1 MTIRLAARVA
11 ALLLIVPLTLAPAAA
26 EVPQGVPKS
35 GNSVVDTAIAL
46 IDKNLYSPAA
56 LPAFHDAATA
66 LITDAGG
73 GKLATGPAIGV
84 LLDSLHAS
92 HSGRYTP
99 DQVDYYD
106 LSDVFRFGI
115 RDLARKLYPP
125 RGDVIYEGIGIASK
139 VIDGKRFV
147 TDVFDGMPAIK
158 AGIKAGDEI
167 LSADGKP
174 FEEIGSFNH
183 KAGTTVALEIRHTA
197 GAAPVTLPVSVE
209 KTSPLATYMDAIRDS
224 ARVIDQN
231 GRKIGY
237 VHLWTGAGDLTGVLN
252 EVLATTL
259 KDTDGIVVDMRSR
272 WGGGPADAAEAFVG
286 GSADM
291 TVTENDGKT
300 QYVNTRYRKP
310 VVAIIDEGTRSSM
323 EIMAYGLKKNGIPLV
338 GAPTA
343 GDVLAARAFALP
355 DDSILELPVADVT
368 VDGQRLEGNP
378 VTPTIPV
385 AFDVRY
391 ANGADPQLDAAVVE
405 LGKKL
410 AAAVN

>member
-11 ALLLIVPLTLAPAAA
+11 ALLLIVPLTLAPAGA
-26 EVPQGVPKS
+26 EVPKS
-35 GNSVVDTAIAL
+35 GNNVVDAAVAL
-46 IDKNLYSPAA
+46 VDKNLYSPAA
-56 LPAFHDAATA
+56 LPAFHDAAAA
-66 LITDAGG
+66 LVRDAGG
-73 GKLATGPAIGV
+73 GRLATTAAIDA
-84 LLDSLHAS
+84 LIASLHAS

-106 LSDVFRFGI
+106 LSDVFRFSI
-115 RDLARKLYPP
+115 RDLARRLYPP
-125 RGDVIYEGIGIASK
+125 RGEVVYEGIGIASK

-147 TDVFDGMPAIK
+147 TDVFDGMPAAK

-183 KAGTTVALEIRHTA
+183 KAGSTVAMEIRHTA
-197 GAAPVTLPVSVE
+197 GAAPVTIAVGVE
-209 KTSPLATYMDAIRDS
+209 KTSPLATYMDAIRNS
-224 ARVIDQN
+224 ARIIDQN
-231 GRKIGY
+231 GRRLGY
-237 VHLWTGAGDLTGVLN
+237 VHLWVGAGDLTGVLN

-259 KDTDGIVVDMRSR
+259 KDADGIVVDMRSR
-272 WGGGPADAAEAFVG
+272 WGGGPADAAETFVG

-310 VVAIIDEGTRSSM
+310 VVAIIDAGTRSSM

-391 ANGADPQLDAAVVE
+391 ANGADPQFDAAMAE

-410 AAAVN
+410 AAVN

>member
-1 MTIRLAARVA
+1 M
-11 ALLLIVPLTLAPAAA
+11 PAA
-26 EVPQGVPKS
+26 
-35 GNSVVDTAIAL
+35 
-46 IDKNLYSPAA
+46 
-56 LPAFHDAATA
+56 
-66 LITDAGG
+66 
-73 GKLATGPAIGV
+73 
-84 LLDSLHAS
+84 
-92 HSGRYTP
+92 
-99 DQVDYYD
+99 
-106 LSDVFRFGI
+106 
-115 RDLARKLYPP
+115 
-125 RGDVIYEGIGIASK
+125 
-139 VIDGKRFV
+139 
-147 TDVFDGMPAIK
+147 K

-183 KAGTTVALEIRHTA
+183 KAGSTVAVEVRHTA
-197 GAAPVTLPVSVE
+197 GAAPVTIPVSVE
-209 KTSPLATYMDAIRDS
+209 KTSPLATYMEAIRDS
-224 ARVIDQN
+224 ARIIDQG
-231 GRKIGY
+231 GRRVGY

-259 KDTDGIVVDMRSR
+259 KDADGIVVDMRSR

-291 TVTENDGKT
+291 IVTENDGKP
-300 QYVNTRYRKP
+300 QYANTRFRKP

-378 VTPTIPV
+378 VTPTVPV

-391 ANGADPQLDAAVVE
+391 ANGADPQMDAALAE

-410 AAAVN
+410 AGGELGEASCLPPLSSFGGAKRRPEDQHHLSRHSGESRNPALSAPQKAAPSYPALGGTFLPRAGPRLSPG

>member
-1 MTIRLAARVA
+1 MTIRHAGRVA
-11 ALLLIVPLTLAPAAA
+11 ALLLIVPLWMAPAGA
-26 EVPQGVPKS
+26 EVPKS
-35 GNSVVDTAIAL
+35 GNNVVDAAVAL

-66 LITDAGG
+66 LIDDAKGARI
-73 GKLATGPAIGV
+73 ATSAGIDALIA
-84 LLDSLHAS
+84 SLHVS

-106 LSDVFRFGI
+106 LSDVFRFNI

-125 RGDVIYEGIGIASK
+125 RGEVVYEGIGIASK
-139 VIDGKRFV
+139 VIDGHRFV

-158 AGIKAGDEI
+158 ARIKAGDEI

-183 KAGTTVALEIRHTA
+183 KTGQTVALEVRHTA
-197 GAAPVTLPVSVE
+197 DAAPVTIPVSVE
-209 KTSPLATYMDAIRDS
+209 KTSPLATYMEAVRES

-252 EVLATTL
+252 EVLATKL
-259 KDTDGIVVDMRSR
+259 KDVDGMVVDMRSR
-272 WGGGPADAAEAFVG
+272 WGGGPADGAETFVG

-291 TVTENDGKT
+291 TITENDGKT
-300 QYVNTRYRKP
+300 QYVNTRFHKP

-323 EIMAYGLKKNGIPLV
+323 EIMAYGLKKNGIALV

-355 DDSILELPVADVT
+355 DDSLLELPVADVM
-368 VDGQRLEGNP
+368 VDGQRLEGSP
-378 VTPTIPV
+378 VTPTVPV

-391 ANGADPQLDAAVVE
+391 ANGADPQMDAALVE